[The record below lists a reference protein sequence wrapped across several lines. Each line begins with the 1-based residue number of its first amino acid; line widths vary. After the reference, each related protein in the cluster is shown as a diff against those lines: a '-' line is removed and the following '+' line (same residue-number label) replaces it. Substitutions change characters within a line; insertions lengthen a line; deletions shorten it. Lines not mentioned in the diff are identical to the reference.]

1 MHFEHF
7 PDIEKLKK
15 LNFTA
20 NHCEYV
26 LNWSQQHDFH
36 HC

>member
-7 PDIEKLKK
+7 AVIEKFKTT
-15 LNFTA
+15 NFAA

-26 LNWSQQHDFH
+26 GNWSQQHDSNH
-36 HC
+36 R

>member
-7 PDIEKLKK
+7 PDIEKLEK

-20 NHCEYV
+20 NHCEDV